1 MSSLILSCCKQG
13 QTKNGAD
20 KGPLYLKDLFNQSR
34 FRPITATEIP
44 VEKFDTVEGYAKT
57 FQKHQES
64 LQNNIIPITLGG
76 DHSIGHYTVGSS
88 LEYFGNDLLVLWIDA
103 HADINTHMSSKS
115 GNSHGMPLAGLIG
128 LEDAWLPE
136 ITKKLKPENLV
147 YFGIRDLD
155 DFETTVLE
163 QFNIKT
169 ISLSELSKYV
179 ERYNN
184 VHISFDV
191 DSLDDK
197 YLNSTGT
204 IATNGITPEDVI
216 ECFNIVGTKL
226 RAFDITEFN
235 PELGDLDKSL
245 NTIKNIIYKL

>member
-13 QTKNGAD
+13 QKKNGVD
-20 KGPLYLKDLFNQSR
+20 LGPLYLKDFFGQSR
-34 FRPITATEIP
+34 FKSSSITEIA
-44 VEKFDTVEGYAKT
+44 VDKFDTDEGYIKT

-88 LEYFGNDLLVLWIDA
+88 LEYFGDNLLVLWIDA
-103 HADINTHMSSKS
+103 HADINTHKSSKS
-115 GNSHGMPLAGLIG
+115 GNSHGMPLSGLIG
-128 LEDAWLPE
+128 LEDKWIPE

-155 DFETTVLE
+155 DFETKVLE
-163 QFNIKT
+163 QLNIKT
-169 ISLSELSKYV
+169 ITLAELTKYV
-179 ERYNN
+179 EQYNN

-191 DSLDDK
+191 DSLDGK

-204 IATNGITPEDVI
+204 IATGGITPEEVI
-216 ECFNIVGTKL
+216 ECFNIVGQKL
-226 RAFDITEFN
+226 KAFDITEFN
-235 PELGDLDKSL
+235 PEIGDLNQSL
-245 NTIKNIIYKL
+245 NTIKNIIHKL